1 MDRGEGVG
9 FRRFGSVRAVDGIM
23 EIAGRSL
30 GFLVGNGKL
39 VVGAGVIDFFFR
51 PQSKIVVG
59 CSPKLA
65 CLVFDLGRTF
75 CLRFTLKLQDAE
87 LVGYCDCLLGC
98 SSPKEK

>member
-9 FRRFGSVRAVDGIM
+9 FRRFGGGRAVDGIT
-23 EIAGRSL
+23 EIVGRSL

-39 VVGAGVIDFFFR
+39 VVARAGVIDFFFR

-75 CLRFTLKLQDAE
+75 CLRFMLKLQDAE
-87 LVGYCDCLLGC
+87 LV
-98 SSPKEK
+98 